1 MQQVTIDPEKKSGR
15 REGLL
20 RGSDLGAEKA
30 KRPILVSIGILAWNE
45 ERAIANTLGSLL
57 EQSLFAELDRQ
68 GLGCEIVCVINGCTD
83 RTPEIASQVF
93 EEQAIQH
100 PYRRC
105 FSGRV
110 ENLSE
115 QGKQNA
121 WNQFVHQC
129 SSREAQFLII
139 MDADIL
145 IHRKESL
152 WKMIAALQNDE
163 RLSVTATLPC
173 KDIAFRNPRAIK
185 ERLSLS
191 MSEMTRAA
199 NGQLCAQLYC
209 IRAAVARNL
218 YLPRDLGACEDG
230 FIKAVACTDFF
241 THEILPER
249 IRIVPG
255 AEHIF
260 EAYTSPLAVL
270 RNQKRQII
278 GQTILHVLLDDH
290 FKTLTTHERQTL
302 GETLKRKEEADRF
315 WIKRLIAEHLKRTR
329 FFWQLYPGL
338 LTLRWK
344 RLKNLSGWKRV
355 VCFPAAAGSV
365 LVAFLAS
372 FMAWNAL
379 KRGGTGYWPKKGGNA
394 THKGEEKTANACASQ
409 GILPKQV
416 PNT

>member
-1 MQQVTIDPEKKSGR
+1 VQQIIIETEEATDRGDA
-15 REGLL
+15 LL
-20 RGSDLGAEKA
+20 RKVDLETEKI
-30 KRPILVSIGILAWNE
+30 KRSALVSIGILAWNE
-45 ERAIANTLGSLL
+45 EKAIEKTLRSLF
-57 EQSLFAELDRQ
+57 EQSLFAELDRR
-68 GLGCEIVCVINGCTD
+68 GLGGEVICVINGCTD

-93 EEQAIQH
+93 AEQSVQH
-100 PYRRC
+100 PHRRC

-121 WNQFVHQC
+121 WNQFVHRC

-152 WKMIAALQNDE
+152 WKMIVALQSDE

-173 KDIAFRNPRAIK
+173 KDIAFKNRQAMN

-199 NGQLCAQLYC
+199 HGQLCAQLYC
-209 IRAAVARNL
+209 IRAATARNL

-241 THEILPER
+241 THEVLPER

-255 AEHIF
+255 AEHTF

-290 FKTLTTHERQTL
+290 FKKLTPGERQGL
-302 GETLKRKEEADRF
+302 GETLRRREEADRF
-315 WIKRLIAEHLKRTR
+315 WIKRLIAGHLKRTR
-329 FFWQLYPGL
+329 FSWQLYPGL

-344 RLKNLSGWKRV
+344 RLKKLSPWKRV
-355 VCFPAAAGSV
+355 LCFPAAAGSV

-372 FMAWNAL
+372 FMARNAL
-379 KRGGTGYWPKKGGNA
+379 KRGGTGYWPKKGGKPTN
-394 THKGEEKTANACASQ
+394 KQGEEAAGHCPSSA
-409 GILPKQV
+409 ILPTQ
-416 PNT
+416 

>member
-1 MQQVTIDPEKKSGR
+1 MQEISIEPEKAIVR
-15 REGLL
+15 REALL
-20 RGSDLGAEKA
+20 LAADSETGKP
-30 KRPILVSIGILAWNE
+30 KRSLLVSIGILAWNE
-45 ERAIANTLGSLL
+45 EKAIGSTLRSLL
-57 EQSLFAELDRQ
+57 EQSLFAELDRR

-93 EEQAIQH
+93 SEQANRH
-100 PYRRC
+100 SYRDS
-105 FSGRV
+105 FTGRV

-121 WNQFVHQC
+121 WNQFVHRC
-129 SSREAQFLII
+129 SSREAQFLIV

-152 WKMIAALQNDE
+152 WRLIVALQSDE
-163 RLSVTATLPC
+163 RLSVAATLPC
-173 KDIAFRNPRAIK
+173 KDIVFKRQRRVN

-209 IRAAVARNL
+209 MRAAFARNL

-241 THEILPER
+241 AHEVRTDR

-255 AEHIF
+255 AEHTF
-260 EAYTSPLAVL
+260 EAYTSPMTVL

-278 GQTILHVLLDDH
+278 GQTILHVLLDYH
-290 FKTLTTHERQTL
+290 FKQLTVNDRRNL
-302 GETLKRKEEADRF
+302 GETLRCKEEADRF

-329 FFWQLYPGL
+329 RFWQLYPGL

-344 RLKNLSGWKRV
+344 RLKNLRGWERIA
-355 VCFPAAAGSV
+355 CFPAAAGSV
-365 LVAFLAS
+365 AVAFVAS
-372 FMAWNAL
+372 AMAWNAL
-379 KRGGTGYWPKKGGNA
+379 KTGGTGYWPKKGGNIPS
-394 THKGEEKTANACASQ
+394 KPPEKTTNDSVSSAM
-409 GILPKQV
+409 LPGQLS
-416 PNT
+416 NT

>member
-1 MQQVTIDPEKKSGR
+1 MQEIGIEPEKLIGPR
-15 REGLL
+15 Q
-20 RGSDLGAEKA
+20 DLSRAADLKTEKL
-30 KRPILVSIGILAWNE
+30 KRSLLVSIGILAWNE
-45 ERAIANTLGSLL
+45 EKAIGKTLRSLL
-57 EQSLFAELDRQ
+57 EQSLFAELDRR
-68 GLGCEIVCVINGCTD
+68 GLACEIVCVINGCTD

-93 EEQAIQH
+93 SEQADRH
-100 PYRRC
+100 SYRDS
-105 FSGRV
+105 FTGRV

-121 WNQFVHQC
+121 WNEFVHRC

-145 IHRKESL
+145 IHQKESL
-152 WKMIAALQNDE
+152 WKLIVALQSDE
-163 RLSVTATLPC
+163 RLRVAATLPC
-173 KDIAFRNPRAIK
+173 KDIVFKQQRAMN

-209 IRAAVARNL
+209 MRTTFARNL

-241 THEILPER
+241 SHEITTER

-255 AEHIF
+255 AEHTF

-278 GQTILHVLLDDH
+278 GQTILHVLLDYH
-290 FKTLTTHERQTL
+290 FKQLTANERRNL
-302 GETLKRKEEADRF
+302 GETLRCKEGVDRF
-315 WIKRLIAEHLKRTR
+315 WIKRLIAEHLKRKPR
-329 FFWQLYPGL
+329 FWRLYPGL

-344 RLKNLSGWKRV
+344 RLKNLSGWKRIA
-355 VCFPAAAGSV
+355 CFPAAAGSV
-365 LVAFLAS
+365 AVAFVAS
-372 FMAWNAL
+372 LMAWNAL
-379 KRGGTGYWPKKGGNA
+379 KTGGTGYWPKKGGNA
-394 THKGEEKTANACASQ
+394 SNKQPEKTANDSVSPA
-409 GILPKQV
+409 ILPGRLS
-416 PNT
+416 NT

>member
-1 MQQVTIDPEKKSGR
+1 
-15 REGLL
+15 
-20 RGSDLGAEKA
+20 
-30 KRPILVSIGILAWNE
+30 
-45 ERAIANTLGSLL
+45 
-57 EQSLFAELDRQ
+57 
-68 GLGCEIVCVINGCTD
+68 
-83 RTPEIASQVF
+83 
-93 EEQAIQH
+93 
-100 PYRRC
+100 
-105 FSGRV
+105 
-110 ENLSE
+110 
-115 QGKQNA
+115 
-121 WNQFVHQC
+121 
-129 SSREAQFLII
+129 

-152 WKMIAALQNDE
+152 WKMIAALQNE
-163 RLSVTATLPC
+163 QQLSVTATMPC
-173 KDIAFRNPRAIK
+173 KDIAFKNQRALK

-191 MSEMTRAA
+191 MSEMTRAV

-209 IRAAVARNL
+209 IRAAIARNL

-255 AEHIF
+255 SEHTF

-290 FKTLTTHERQTL
+290 FKKLTPHERQSL
-302 GETLKRKEEADRF
+302 GETLKRKEAADRF

-344 RLKNLSGWKRV
+344 RLKKLSPWKRI
-355 VCFPAAAGSV
+355 VCFPAATGSV

-372 FMAWNAL
+372 AMAWKAL
-379 KRGGTGYWPKKGGNA
+379 KSGGTGYWPKKGG
-394 THKGEEKTANACASQ
+394 KTTSRRDETASDNCSSSA
-409 GILPKQV
+409 ILAG
-416 PNT
+416 